1 MSASDDIQLH
11 NTLDSITARLQS
23 GETTEPLIA
32 EVEEAHG
39 DWGEFVE
46 IIQSLHTSLIPTSPS
61 QEFGDRLRA
70 DLLDGRPGVVERVRQ
85 MPARV
90 HVAAILAVFA
100 GCILFVLRRIFGSET
115 AQDIQEE
122 AVATPL

>member
-32 EVEEAHG
+32 ESEEAQG
-39 DWGEFVE
+39 DLGEFVE

>member
-1 MSASDDIQLH
+1 MSASEDIQLH
-11 NTLDSITARLQS
+11 NTLDSITSRLQG
-23 GETTEPLIA
+23 GEAAEPLVA
-32 EVEEAHG
+32 EVEEPNG
-39 DWGEFVE
+39 DLREFVE
-46 IIQSLHTSLIPTSPS
+46 IIQSLHTSLIPISPS

-70 DLLDGRPGVVERVRQ
+70 DLLEGRPGVVKRVRQ

-100 GCILFVLRRIFGSET
+100 GCGLFVLRRLFGSET

>member
-11 NTLDSITARLQS
+11 NTLDSITARLQ
-23 GETTEPLIA
+23 GGDAVEPLIA
-32 EVEEAHG
+32 EAEEAQS
-39 DWGEFVE
+39 DLGEFVD
-46 IIQSLHTSLIPTSPS
+46 IIQSLHTALIPKSPS
-61 QEFGDRLRA
+61 QEYADRLRA
-70 DLLDGRPGVVERVRQ
+70 DLLEGRPGVVKRLRQ

-100 GCILFVLRRIFGSET
+100 GCVLFVLRRIFGSET
-115 AQDIQEE
+115 AQEIQEE

>member
-32 EVEEAHG
+32 ESEEAQG
-39 DWGEFVE
+39 DLGEFVE
-46 IIQSLHTSLIPTSPS
+46 IIQSLHASLIPTSPS
-61 QEFGDRLRA
+61 QEFGNRLRA